1 MPQIR
6 IRDAGGVLRTPSK
19 VSVRDSEG
27 TLRPITRIRMRDA
40 GNVLRTVFQTAAPSG
55 GDVALSDYD
64 VFAVRTGKALT
75 GIVTTTTITSTV
87 GFGTGPYTYHWERL
101 TGSTNVVAATP
112 NNAQTYFGATP
123 VSGSNKEATFRL
135 KVTDSLAV
143 VKYSDPISLEF
154 EWRYG

>member
-6 IRDAGGVLRTPSK
+6 IRDAGGTLRTPSK

-27 TLRPITRIRMRDA
+27 TLRPISRIRMRDA
-40 GNVLRTVFQTAAPSG
+40 GNVLRTVFQIAAPSG

-64 VFAVRTGKALT
+64 LFASRSGHEFT
-75 GIVTTTTITSTV
+75 GIVTTITVTSTV

-101 TGSTNVVAATP
+101 TGTTNIVAGSP
-112 NNAQTYFGATP
+112 NSAQTSFGGTP
-123 VSGSNKEATFRL
+123 ISGVPREATFRL

-143 VKYSDPISLEF
+143 VKYSDPVSIEL
-154 EWRYG
+154 EWRHI